1 MDFFIDLIAID
12 HSLVVYKEGTMR
24 KHAVLS
30 ILKIVV
36 GSLILASPFVQAH
49 VVTSNA
55 IVPVLADLHLLKG
68 IGVPIF
74 LQDPQINLG
83 FAYLTPDAQQRLSL
97 LAHRYGKC
105 GGYEVVQDF
114 DPSVTRNV
122 SIRMSY
128 LKERLRRD
136 QQWASGPTS
145 KVQIPFRQDI
155 AAATQAASKE
165 QLMKWV
171 NWLSAFPNRY
181 NKAPEPNAHVVQLK
195 ALIEQ
200 MRLRSKRQVAVTMID
215 HKQTKQKSL
224 RVTLPGTTRAD
235 EIVVLGGHL
244 DSISFDGDRAP
255 GVDDNASGSSN
266 LLEALRILMAQ
277 KQSAR
282 TIEIFWYAGEESG
295 LLGSAEIAAEY
306 KKAGKK
312 VVGVLQLDMTLFPG
326 DGPRVIASM
335 TDFTS
340 AWMRSILVELNT
352 HYVKAQLTEDRCGYG
367 CSDHASWYRQGYH
380 TLMPFESSMRRMN
393 QAIHSKNDTVTPK
406 LNFDHSLLFSQIA
419 ISLAME
425 LSQNTTLVP
434 PAY

>member
-1 MDFFIDLIAID
+1 
-12 HSLVVYKEGTMR
+12 MR
-24 KHAVLS
+24 QHL
-30 ILKIVV
+30 LKIVI
-36 GSLILASPFVQAH
+36 GSILFISSLTHAH
-49 VVTSNA
+49 AVSSNA
-55 IVPVLADLHLLKG
+55 TVPVLADLHLLKA
-68 IGVPIF
+68 IGVPVFI
-74 LQDPQINLG
+74 QDQQINLG
-83 FAYLTPDAQQRLSL
+83 FAYLTPDAQLRLSL

-114 DPSVTRNV
+114 NPNDTRNI

-128 LKERLRRD
+128 IKERLRRD
-136 QQWASGPTS
+136 IQWASSPTS

-155 AAATQAASKE
+155 ATATQAASKD

-181 NKAPEPNAHVVQLK
+181 NKAPEPNAHVIQLK

-200 MRLRSKRQVAVTMID
+200 MRMRSNRQVMVTLID

-224 RVTLPGTTRAD
+224 KVTLPGTTRAD

-255 GVDDNASGSSN
+255 GSDDNASGSSN
-266 LLEALRILMAQ
+266 LLDALRVLMAQ

-306 KKAGKK
+306 KKANKK

-326 DGPRVIASM
+326 DGPRVISSM

-340 AWMRSILVELNT
+340 AWMRSILTELNT
-352 HYVKAQLTEDRCGYG
+352 HYVKAQLIEDKCGYG
-367 CSDHASWYRQGYH
+367 CSDHASWFRQGYH
-380 TLMPFESSMRRMN
+380 TLIPFESSMRKMN
-393 QAIHSKNDTVTPK
+393 PSIHSKNDNVSPK
-406 LNFDHSLLFSQIA
+406 LNFDHSLLFTQYAIA
-419 ISLAME
+419 IAME
-425 LSQNTTLVP
+425 LGQNTSLVP

>member
-1 MDFFIDLIAID
+1 
-12 HSLVVYKEGTMR
+12 MR
-24 KHAVLS
+24 KHL
-30 ILKIVV
+30 LKIVI
-36 GSLILASPFVQAH
+36 GSILFATSFVHAH
-49 VVTSNA
+49 VVSSNTT
-55 IVPVLADLHLLKG
+55 VPVLADLHLLKA
-68 IGVPIF
+68 IGVPVF
-74 LQDPQINLG
+74 VQDPQINLG
-83 FAYLTPDAQQRLSL
+83 FAYLSPDAQIKLSL

-114 DPSVTRNV
+114 NPADTRNV
-122 SIRMSY
+122 NIRMSY
-128 LKERLRRD
+128 IKERLRRD
-136 QQWASGPTS
+136 SQWATGPTS

-181 NKAPEPNAHVVQLK
+181 NKSSEPNAHVVQLK

-200 MRLRSKRQVAVTMID
+200 MRMRAKRQVMVTLID

-255 GVDDNASGSSN
+255 GSDDNASGSSN
-266 LLEALRILMAQ
+266 LLDALRVLMAQ
-277 KQSAR
+277 KQSTR

-306 KKAGKK
+306 KKANKK

-326 DGPRVIASM
+326 DGPRVISSM
-335 TDFTS
+335 TDYTS
-340 AWMRSILVELNT
+340 AWMRSILTELNN
-352 HYVKAQLTEDRCGYG
+352 HYVKAQLIEDKCGYG
-367 CSDHASWYRQGYH
+367 CSDHASWFRQGYH
-380 TLMPFESSMRRMN
+380 TLIPFESSMRKMN
-393 QAIHSKNDTVTPK
+393 PSIHSKNDAVSPK
-406 LNFDHSLLFSQIA
+406 LNFDHSLLFTQYAIA
-419 ISLAME
+419 IAME
-425 LSQNTTLVP
+425 LGNNTSLVP

>member
-1 MDFFIDLIAID
+1 MKKHLLNLVIGSLLFAS
-12 HSLVVYKEGTMR
+12 SLVHA
-24 KHAVLS
+24 HAVS
-30 ILKIVV
+30 
-36 GSLILASPFVQAH
+36 
-49 VVTSNA
+49 SNA
-55 IVPVLADLHLLKG
+55 TVPVLADLHLLKA
-68 IGVPIF
+68 IGVPVFI
-74 LQDPQINLG
+74 QDQQINLG
-83 FAYLTPDAQQRLSL
+83 FAYLTPDAQMRLSL

-114 DPSVTRNV
+114 NPNDTRNI

-128 LKERLRRD
+128 IKERLRRD
-136 QQWASGPTS
+136 IQWASGPTS

-181 NKAPEPNAHVVQLK
+181 NKASEPNTHVVQLK

-200 MRLRSKRQVAVTMID
+200 MRMRSKRQVMVTLID

-224 RVTLPGTTRAD
+224 RVTLPGTTRSD

-255 GVDDNASGSSN
+255 GSDDNASGSSN
-266 LLEALRILMAQ
+266 LLDALRVLMAQ

-306 KKAGKK
+306 KKANKK

-326 DGPRVIASM
+326 DGPRVISSM
-335 TDFTS
+335 TDYTS
-340 AWMRSILVELNT
+340 AWMRSILKELNT
-352 HYVKAQLTEDRCGYG
+352 HYVKAQLAEDKCGYG

-380 TLMPFESSMRRMN
+380 TLMPFESSMRKMN
-393 QAIHSKNDTVTPK
+393 PSIHSKNDNVSPK
-406 LNFDHSLLFSQIA
+406 LNFDHSLLFTQYAIA
-419 ISLAME
+419 IAME
-425 LSQNTTLVP
+425 LGQNTSLVP

>member
-1 MDFFIDLIAID
+1 
-12 HSLVVYKEGTMR
+12 MR
-24 KHAVLS
+24 KIIRFSLFSIVGVCVLFIS
-30 ILKIVV
+30 SMAT
-36 GSLILASPFVQAH
+36 GHPGQASN
-49 VVTSNA
+49 T

-68 IGVPIF
+68 IGVPII
-74 LQDPQINLG
+74 LQEPQINLG
-83 FAYLTPDAQQRLSL
+83 FAYLTPDAQTRLSL

-114 DPSVTRNV
+114 NTSTVRNV
-122 SIRMSY
+122 SIRMNM
-128 LKERLRRD
+128 LKERLRMD
-136 QQWASGPTS
+136 QQWSTGPINPI
-145 KVQIPFRQDI
+145 QIPMRPEI
-155 AAATQAASKE
+155 ATAISQASKE

-181 NKAPEPNAHVVQLK
+181 NKAPEPNTHVVQLK
-195 ALIEQ
+195 GLIEQ
-200 MRLRSKRQVAVTMID
+200 MRMRSKRQVIVNLID

-224 RVTLPGTTRAD
+224 RVTLPGTSRAD
-235 EIVVLGGHL
+235 EVVIMGGHL

-255 GVDDNASGSSN
+255 GSDDNASGSAN

-277 KQSAR
+277 KASAR

-306 KKAGKK
+306 KKIGRK

-326 DGPRVIASM
+326 DGPQVIASM

-340 AWMRSILVELNT
+340 SWMRAILVALNT
-352 HYVKAQLTEDRCGYG
+352 HYVNAKIIDDKCGYG

-380 TLMPFESSMRRMN
+380 TLMPFESSMRKMN
-393 QAIHSKNDTVTPK
+393 GAIHSKNDIVSPK
-406 LNFDHSLLFSQIA
+406 MNFDHSLIFTKYAIA
-419 ISLAME
+419 LAME

-434 PAY
+434 PSY

>member
-1 MDFFIDLIAID
+1 MGKHLVLNIIKVFF
-12 HSLVVYKEGTMR
+12 
-24 KHAVLS
+24 
-30 ILKIVV
+30 
-36 GSLILASPFVQAH
+36 GSALLASPFALAH
-49 VVTSNA
+49 VAPLNA
-55 IVPVLADLHLLKG
+55 TVPVLADLHLLKG
-68 IGVPIF
+68 IGVPVF
-74 LQDPQINLG
+74 VQDPQINLG
-83 FAYLTPDAQQRLSL
+83 FAYLTPDAQRRLSL

-122 SIRMSY
+122 SLYMNY

-136 QQWASGPTS
+136 IQWSTGPVS
-145 KVQIPFRQDI
+145 KVQIPFRSEI
-155 AAATQAASKE
+155 SAATQAASKE
-165 QLMKWV
+165 QLIKWV

-195 ALIEQ
+195 SLIEQ
-200 MRLRSKRQVAVTMID
+200 MRLRSKRQVMVTTID
-215 HKQTKQKSL
+215 HKQTKQKTL
-224 RVTLPGTTRAD
+224 KVTLPGTNRAD

-255 GVDDNASGSSN
+255 GVDDNASGSAN
-266 LLEALRILMAQ
+266 LLEALRVLLLQ
-277 KQSAR
+277 KQAAR

-326 DGPRVIASM
+326 DGPRVISSM

-340 AWMRSILVELNT
+340 AWMRSILTEINT
-352 HYVKAQLTEDRCGYG
+352 HYVKARMIEDRCGYG

-380 TLMPFESSMRRMN
+380 TLIPFESSMRRMN
-393 QAIHSKNDTVTPK
+393 PSIHSKNDNMSPK
-406 LNFDHSLLFSQIA
+406 MNFDHSLLFSQYAIA
-419 ISLAME
+419 LAME

-434 PAY
+434 PSY

>member
-1 MDFFIDLIAID
+1 
-12 HSLVVYKEGTMR
+12 MR
-24 KHAVLS
+24 KHTTLS
-30 ILKIVV
+30 FFKFIVT
-36 GSLILASPFVQAH
+36 GLILASPFTRAYVT
-49 VVTSNA
+49 TSNT
-55 IVPVLADLHLLKG
+55 IMPVFADLHLLKG

-74 LQDPQINLG
+74 YSDPQINLG
-83 FAYLTPDAQQRLSL
+83 FSYLTPDAQQRLSV

-105 GGYEVVQDF
+105 GGYEVIQDF
-114 DPSVTRNV
+114 DPSVSRNV
-122 SIRMSY
+122 AVHMSY
-128 LKERLRRD
+128 LKARLRRD
-136 QQWASGPTS
+136 KLWASGPMS
-145 KVQIPFRQDI
+145 KVQIPFRPEI
-155 AAATQAASKE
+155 ATATQAASKD
-165 QLMKWV
+165 QLIKWV
-171 NWLSAFPNRY
+171 NWLAAFPNRY
-181 NKAPEPNAHVVQLK
+181 NKAAEPNAHVVQLK
-195 ALIEQ
+195 GLIEQ
-200 MRLRSKRQVAVTMID
+200 MRLRSKRQVTVTTID
-215 HKQTKQKSL
+215 HKRTKQKSL

-266 LLEALRILMAQ
+266 LLEALRVLMAQ

-306 KKAGKK
+306 KTAGKK

-326 DGPRVIASM
+326 NGQRTIASM

-352 HYVKAQLTEDRCGYG
+352 HYIKAQLTEDRCGYG
-367 CSDHASWYRQGYH
+367 CSDHASWFRQGFH
-380 TLMPFESSMRRMN
+380 TLMPFESSMRKMN
-393 QAIHSKNDTVTPK
+393 QAIHTKNDIVSSK